1 MENTNANIEVQEIKN
16 EAVASFNAE
25 KVVEEISNK
34 RIFKMTYQYS
44 DELKDFIKQ
53 LMTDSGMD
61 NYRISHFIDHLIK
74 GEPVVLRSASYLE
87 SENESE
93 VIGKRSNTVNR
104 FSQNAGQIKLHAEA
118 IRHSTLNKS
127 VNYKLDTKKIPLSS
141 TAKFLQSAL
150 DKEDI
155 EPRLTSTYN
164 NITYADFLIQK
175 IKMCLSIFD
184 REVLNG
190 GVSSEPLSSIEK
202 NGYLKL
208 LHEVEEQYQDKQTYK
223 EKFKRKTS
231 VIITEVDKLEELKN
245 IVSLSKQRYD
255 KNIKMSCLFS
265 RLEESIDALAL
276 DDFKPNEVD
285 EAKSL
290 LKMISKGYE
299 NHRLNTKDIFEKSN
313 TKEAKWTSVVFY
325 ILANAKIMKQTN
337 SAANKNH
344 IEKMNTFL
352 TNINLIVKNCNVICM
367 SEDSNDEQ
375 HIAARIEMLKGV
387 SKETIAMISFL
398 KTCVDKKHFK

>member
-1 MENTNANIEVQEIKN
+1 MENTNTNIEVQEIKN

-190 GVSSEPLSSIEK
+190 SVSSEPLSSIER

-208 LHEVEEQYQDKQTYK
+208 LNKVEEEYQDKQTYK
-223 EKFKRKTS
+223 KKFKRKTS

-245 IVSLSKQRYD
+245 IVSLSKHRYD
-255 KNIKMSCLFS
+255 KNIKMASLFS
-265 RLEESIDALAL
+265 RLEESIDALAF

-285 EAKSL
+285 EAKRL

-299 NHRLNTKDIFEKSN
+299 NHRVNTKDVFEKSN

-325 ILANAKIMKQTN
+325 ILANAKLMKETN

>member
-1 MENTNANIEVQEIKN
+1 MENTNTNIEVQEIKN

-190 GVSSEPLSSIEK
+190 SVSSEPLSSIEK

-208 LHEVEEQYQDKQTYK
+208 LNKVEEEYQDKQTYK

-245 IVSLSKQRYD
+245 IVSLSKHRYD

-285 EAKSL
+285 EAKRL

-299 NHRLNTKDIFEKSN
+299 NHRVNTKDVFEKSN

-325 ILANAKIMKQTN
+325 ILANAKLMKQTN
-337 SAANKNH
+337 SSANKNH

-375 HIAARIEMLKGV
+375 HIAARIDMLKCV

>member
-34 RIFKMTYQYS
+34 RNFKMTYQYS

-61 NYRISHFIDHLIK
+61 NYRVSHFIDHLIK

-299 NHRLNTKDIFEKSN
+299 NHRVNAKDVFEKSN

-325 ILANAKIMKQTN
+325 ILANAKLMKQTN
-337 SAANKNH
+337 SSANKNH